1 MKGLKVSSCET
12 RGGDRQIVY
21 RPQWCE
27 ICTWLIKILGLS
39 MFSSSFIP
47 FSLSSLPHFHMEG
60 ILGDA
65 EQILPDLLT
74 SSYFTRS
81 TPIDELFIGR
91 TTSEN
96 VSHDNSAEKEGL
108 LSLASSFP
116 TTSPFNPLLNDN
128 IHLSLICLLTIN
140 VDRYPKRILSEVW
153 CCYIFQ
159 SCLCKYV
166 RSRACCNY
174 LGIP

>member
-1 MKGLKVSSCET
+1 MASSRAQLFVAKLPWTVCRGMIPDFYFSYKKSTSNTLSEKSREAVKGLKVSSCET

-65 EQILPDLLT
+65 EQILPDLFT

-81 TPIDELFIGR
+81 TPIDELFFGR

-96 VSHDNSAEKEGL
+96 VSHDNSA
-108 LSLASSFP
+108 
-116 TTSPFNPLLNDN
+116 
-128 IHLSLICLLTIN
+128 
-140 VDRYPKRILSEVW
+140 
-153 CCYIFQ
+153 
-159 SCLCKYV
+159 
-166 RSRACCNY
+166 
-174 LGIP
+174 

>member
-1 MKGLKVSSCET
+1 
-12 RGGDRQIVY
+12 
-21 RPQWCE
+21 
-27 ICTWLIKILGLS
+27 

-81 TPIDELFIGR
+81 TPIDDELFFGR

-96 VSHDNSAEKEGL
+96 VSHDNSA
-108 LSLASSFP
+108 
-116 TTSPFNPLLNDN
+116 
-128 IHLSLICLLTIN
+128 
-140 VDRYPKRILSEVW
+140 
-153 CCYIFQ
+153 
-159 SCLCKYV
+159 
-166 RSRACCNY
+166 
-174 LGIP
+174 